1 MAHKTKIIVEIASS
15 HNGDMELAK
24 AMIQTAS
31 SCGADIVKFQSWQA
45 KNVSVN
51 DLDRKRYEHLELSD
65 EDHFVLM
72 EECQRCGVEFLTT
85 CFDIGRI
92 PFLKSLG
99 LKRIKVPSVSLKEP
113 KLLSELGKNFDHI
126 IVSSGMSTVEEIKNA
141 VKVLSDT
148 GKKFTIMHCVAVYP
162 TPISKANLEKINW
175 LKKFVPSVGYSD
187 HTLGTQAPIVAMSM
201 GVDFLEKHFTLS
213 RHLPQ
218 ESHTTSVGGKA
229 ITTHQ
234 IACEPAELFEICQW
248 RDLISKLK
256 GNLRLKM
263 YSDEIKTRQ
272 KYNGRLGQNM

>member
-1 MAHKTKIIVEIASS
+1 MIHKKPKIIVEIASS

-31 SCGADIVKFQSWQA
+31 FCGADIVKFQSWQA
-45 KNVSVN
+45 KNVSIN
-51 DLDRKRYEHLELSD
+51 DPDRKRYEHLELTD
-65 EDHFVLM
+65 EDHFILM
-72 EECQRCGVEFLTT
+72 EECQKCGVEFLTT

-99 LKRIKVPSVSLKEP
+99 LKRIKVPSVSLKET
-113 KLLSELGKNFDHI
+113 KLLTELGKNFDHV

-141 VKVLSDT
+141 IETLSFVD
-148 GKKFTIMHCVAVYP
+148 FTIMHCVAIYP

-187 HTLGTQAPIVAMSM
+187 HTLGTQVPIVAMSM
-201 GVDFLEKHFTLS
+201 GIDFLEKHFTLS

-218 ESHTTSVGGKA
+218 ESHTTAVGGKS

-234 IACEPAELFEICQW
+234 IACEPDELFEICQW

-256 GNLRLKM
+256 GNLRLRM

-272 KYNGRLGQNM
+272 KYTGRLGKNT

>member
-1 MAHKTKIIVEIASS
+1 MIHKKPKIIVEIASS

-51 DLDRKRYEHLELSD
+51 DPDRKRYEHLELSD
-65 EDHFVLM
+65 EDHFILM

-99 LKRIKVPSVSLKEP
+99 LKRIKVPSVSLKET
-113 KLLSELGKNFDHI
+113 KLLEELGKNFDHV

-141 VKVLSDT
+141 VETLSFVD
-148 GKKFTIMHCVAVYP
+148 FTIMHCVAIYP

-187 HTLGTQAPIVAMSM
+187 HTLGTQVPIVAMSM
-201 GVDFLEKHFTLS
+201 GIHFLEKHFTLS

-218 ESHTTSVGGKA
+218 ESHTTAVGSKA

-234 IACEPAELFEICQW
+234 IACEPNELFEICQW
-248 RDLISKLK
+248 RDFISKAK

-263 YSDEIKTRQ
+263 YSDEIKTRK
-272 KYNGRLGQNM
+272 KYTGRLGQNT

>member
-1 MAHKTKIIVEIASS
+1 MIHKTKIIVEIASS
-15 HNGDMELAK
+15 HNGDIELAK
-24 AMIQTAS
+24 TMIQTAA
-31 SCGADIVKFQSWQA
+31 SCGVDIVKFQSWQA

-51 DLDRKRYEHLELSD
+51 DPDRKRYEHLELSD
-65 EDHFVLM
+65 EDHFILM
-72 EECQRCGVEFLTT
+72 EECEKCGVEFLTT

-92 PFLKSLG
+92 PFLKDLG
-99 LKRIKVPSVSLKEP
+99 LKRIKVPSVSLKET
-113 KLLSELGKNFDHI
+113 KLLLELGKNFDHV

-141 VKVLSDT
+141 VKTLSFVD
-148 GKKFTIMHCVAVYP
+148 FTIMHCVAIYP

-187 HTLGTQAPIVAMSM
+187 HTLGTQVPVVAMSM
-201 GVDFLEKHFTLS
+201 GIDFLEKHFTLS

-218 ESHTTSVGGKA
+218 EAHTTAVGAKA

-248 RDLISKLK
+248 RDFIYKTK

-272 KYNGRLGQNM
+272 KYTGRLGQNT